1 MSLYTVEYST
11 GSKDIASGDW
21 QLISGSYSGS
31 SVPNSALN
39 EFLYVSASGNTRA
52 YFRTYISGSDTG
64 SARADY
70 NEYIIGGMNLT
81 FTSYYTVSEHKYMCV
96 VNRGEY
102 NNTQNPSL
110 YDISG
115 SIKSSIVQQDTSGS
129 LITTTKDEN
138 FHTFTTGI
146 GLYDDALKL
155 VAYAKF
161 ANPIKIEKNFD
172 SVFIVKFDV

>member
-1 MSLYTVEYST
+1 MSLYTIEYST

-31 SVPNSALN
+31 VPRSALN
-39 EFLYVSASGNTRA
+39 EFLYVSASGNTKA

-70 NEYIIGGMNLT
+70 NEYVIGGMDLT
-81 FTSYYTVSEHKYMCV
+81 FTSYYGVKEHKYMCV

-102 NNTQNPSL
+102 NNTQNPTL
-110 YDISG
+110 YDVSG
-115 SIKSSIVQQDTSGS
+115 SIKSSIVQEDTSGS
-129 LITTTKDEN
+129 LITTVRDAN
-138 FHTFTTGI
+138 FRTFATGI
-146 GLYDDALKL
+146 GLYDEALQL

-161 ANPIKIEKNFD
+161 ANPIKIEQDLD
-172 SVFIVKFDV
+172 SVFIVKFDI